1 MKGLG
6 IIPARYGST
15 RFPGKPLIE
24 INGKSMI
31 RRVID
36 QAKKC
41 SSLAEVWVATDDE
54 RIFNH
59 VVEYGCKAFYT
70 SEHCNS
76 GTERICELLPNIEGQ
91 FDFVLNIQGDEP
103 FVHVES
109 LEELSK
115 ALISSETDIATL
127 AVQIENR
134 EEANDSNRVKVVFS
148 TSGRA
153 LYFSR
158 STIPFARNGEP
169 NYFKHLGV
177 YAYSTNALQQIN
189 TMNASSLELT
199 ESLEQLRWLE
209 NDLTI
214 SVVVTSHD
222 STGID
227 TPADL
232 LKYQA

>member
-6 IIPARYGST
+6 IIPVRYGST
-15 RFPGKPLIE
+15 RFPGKPLVE

-41 SSLAEVWVATDDE
+41 QSLQDVWVATDDE

-59 VVEYGCKAFYT
+59 VEEYGCKAVYT
-70 SEHCNS
+70 SENCNS
-76 GTERICELLPNIEGQ
+76 GTERICELLPHIVTE

-109 LEELSK
+109 LEELSR
-115 ALISSETDIATL
+115 ALIASKSDIATL

-134 EEANDSNRVKVVFS
+134 DEANDSNRVKVVFS
-148 TSGRA
+148 ASGRA

-169 NYFKHLGV
+169 DYFKHLGV
-177 YAYSTNALQQIN
+177 YAYTTNALQQIN
-189 TMNASSLELT
+189 TLNASSLELT

>member
-6 IIPARYGST
+6 IIPARFGST
-15 RFPGKPLIE
+15 RFPGKPLVE

-41 SSLAEVWVATDDE
+41 QSLQDVWVATDDE
-54 RIFNH
+54 RIFKH
-59 VVEYGCKAFYT
+59 VEEYGCKAFYT
-70 SEHCNS
+70 SEDCNS

-109 LEELSK
+109 LEELSQ
-115 ALISSETDIATL
+115 ALVASKSDIATL
-127 AVQIENR
+127 AVQMENR
-134 EEANDSNRVKVVFS
+134 EEAKDSNRVKVVFS
-148 TSGRA
+148 ATGRA

-169 NYFKHLGV
+169 EYFKHLGI
-177 YAYSTNALQQIN
+177 YAYTMNALQQIN
-189 TMNASSLELT
+189 TLNASSLELT

-209 NDLTI
+209 HDLTI

-227 TPADL
+227 TPEDL

>member
-70 SEHCNS
+70 SEDCNS
-76 GTERICELLPNIEGQ
+76 GTERICELLQNIEGH

-177 YAYSTNALQQIN
+177 YAYTTNALQQIN
-189 TMNASSLELT
+189 HLKPSPLELT

-209 NDLTI
+209 YDLSI

>member
-6 IIPARYGST
+6 IIPARFGST

-59 VVEYGCKAFYT
+59 VEEYGCKAFYT
-70 SEHCNS
+70 SEDCNS
-76 GTERICELLPNIEGQ
+76 GTERICELLPDIKGQ

-109 LEELSK
+109 LEELSN
-115 ALISSETDIATL
+115 ALISSKTDIATL
-127 AVQIENR
+127 AVQIENK

-177 YAYSTNALQQIN
+177 YAYTTIALQQIKLLKP
-189 TMNASSLELT
+189 SPLELT

-209 NDLTI
+209 HDLTI

-227 TPADL
+227 TPEDL
-232 LKYQA
+232 VKYQA

>member
-41 SSLAEVWVATDDE
+41 QSLQDVWVATDDK

-59 VVEYGCKAFYT
+59 VEEYGCKAVYT
-70 SEHCNS
+70 SENCNS
-76 GTERICELLPNIEGQ
+76 GTERICELLSHIENN

-115 ALISSETDIATL
+115 ALISSKTDIATL
-127 AVQIENR
+127 AVQIENSQ
-134 EEANDSNRVKVVFS
+134 EANDTNRVKVVFS
-148 TSGRA
+148 NSGRA

-177 YAYSTNALQQIN
+177 YAYTTNALQQIN
-189 TMNASSLELT
+189 KLNASSLELT

>member
-15 RFPGKPLIE
+15 RFPGKPLVE

-41 SSLAEVWVATDDE
+41 TSLSEVWVATDDE
-54 RIFNH
+54 RIFSH
-59 VVEYGCKAFYT
+59 VEEYGCKAIYT
-70 SEHCNS
+70 SENCNS
-76 GTERICELLPNIEGQ
+76 GTERICELLPHFEND

-109 LEELSK
+109 LEELAT
-115 ALISSETDIATL
+115 ALTSSQRDIATL
-127 AVQIENR
+127 AVQIEST

-148 TSGRA
+148 NSGRA

-158 STIPFARNGEP
+158 SIIPFARNGQP

-177 YAYSTNALQQIN
+177 YAYTTKALQMIQ
-189 TMNASSLELT
+189 TLQASHLELT
-199 ESLEQLRWLE
+199 ESLEQLRWIE

-214 SVVVTSHD
+214 SIVVTSQD

-227 TPADL
+227 TPEDL
-232 LKYQA
+232 LKYQS

>member
-1 MKGLG
+1 
-6 IIPARYGST
+6 
-15 RFPGKPLIE
+15 
-24 INGKSMI
+24 MI

-36 QAKKC
+36 QARQC
-41 SSLAEVWVATDDE
+41 QSLQDVWVATDDE
-54 RIFNH
+54 RIFKH
-59 VVEYGCKAFYT
+59 VEQYGCKAFYT
-70 SEHCNS
+70 SQDCNS
-76 GTERICELLPNIEGQ
+76 GTERICELLPSIEGH

-109 LEELSK
+109 LEELSN
-115 ALISSETDIATL
+115 ALMTSKTDIATL
-127 AVQIENR
+127 AVEIDNS

-153 LYFSR
+153 MYFSR
-158 STIPFARNGEP
+158 STIPFARNAEP

-177 YAYSTNALQQIN
+177 YAYTTHALQQIKLLKP
-189 TMNASSLELT
+189 SSLELT

-209 NDLTI
+209 HDLTI
-214 SVVVTSHD
+214 SIVVTSHD

-227 TPADL
+227 TPDDL

>member
-6 IIPARYGST
+6 IIPARFGST
-15 RFPGKPLIE
+15 RFPGKPLVE

-41 SSLAEVWVATDDE
+41 QSLQDVWVATDDE
-54 RIFNH
+54 RIFKH
-59 VVEYGCKAFYT
+59 VEEYGCKAFYT
-70 SEHCNS
+70 SEDCNS

-109 LEELSK
+109 LEELSQ
-115 ALISSETDIATL
+115 ALVASKSDIATL
-127 AVQIENR
+127 AVQMENR
-134 EEANDSNRVKVVFS
+134 EEAKDSNRVKVVFS
-148 TSGRA
+148 ATGRA

-169 NYFKHLGV
+169 DYFKHLGI
-177 YAYSTNALQQIN
+177 YAYTMNALQQIN
-189 TMNASSLELT
+189 TLNASSLELT

-209 NDLTI
+209 HDLTI

-227 TPADL
+227 TPEDL

>member
-76 GTERICELLPNIEGQ
+76 GTERICELLPNIEGH

-115 ALISSETDIATL
+115 ALISAETDIATL

-177 YAYSTNALQQIN
+177 YAYTTNALQQIN
-189 TMNASSLELT
+189 HLKPSPLELT

-209 NDLTI
+209 HDLSI
-214 SVVVTSHD
+214 SVVVTSYD

>member
-41 SSLAEVWVATDDE
+41 SSLQDVWVATDDE
-54 RIFNH
+54 RIFKH
-59 VVEYGCKAFYT
+59 VEEYGCNVFYT
-70 SEHCNS
+70 SEECNS
-76 GTERICELLPNIEGQ
+76 GTERICELLPDFKND

-109 LEELSK
+109 LEELSN
-115 ALISSETDIATL
+115 ALIHSKTDIATL
-127 AVQIENR
+127 AVQIENMA
-134 EEANDSNRVKVVFS
+134 EANDSNRVKVVFS

-169 NYFKHLGV
+169 DYFKHLGV
-177 YAYSTNALQQIN
+177 YAYTTNALQQIK
-189 TMNASSLELT
+189 TLKPSSLEMT

-209 NDLTI
+209 HDLTI

-227 TPADL
+227 TPEDL

>member
-6 IIPARYGST
+6 IIPARFGST

-41 SSLAEVWVATDDE
+41 SSLADVWVATDDE
-54 RIFNH
+54 RIFKH
-59 VVEYGCKAFYT
+59 VVEYGCKALYT
-70 SEHCNS
+70 SEDCNS

-109 LEELSK
+109 LEELSN
-115 ALISSETDIATL
+115 ALISSKTDIATL
-127 AVQIENR
+127 AVQIENT

-148 TSGRA
+148 ASGRA

-169 NYFKHLGV
+169 DYFKHLGV
-177 YAYSTNALQQIN
+177 YAYTTSALQQIKLLKP
-189 TMNASSLELT
+189 SSLELT

-209 NDLTI
+209 HDLTI

-227 TPADL
+227 TPDDL

>member
-6 IIPARYGST
+6 IIPARFGST

-41 SSLAEVWVATDDE
+41 SSLSDVWVATDDE
-54 RIFNH
+54 RIFKH
-59 VVEYGCKAFYT
+59 VEEYGCKAFYT
-70 SEHCNS
+70 SEDCNS
-76 GTERICELLPNIEGQ
+76 GTERICELLPNIEGH

-103 FVHVES
+103 FVHVAS
-109 LEELSK
+109 LEELSN
-115 ALISSETDIATL
+115 AIIHSNSDIATL
-127 AVQIENR
+127 AVQIGNS
-134 EEANDSNRVKVVFS
+134 EEAIDSNRVKVVFS
-148 TSGRA
+148 NSGRA
-153 LYFSR
+153 MYFSR

-169 NYFKHLGV
+169 DYFKHLGV
-177 YAYSTNALQQIN
+177 YAYTTNALQKLK
-189 TMNASSLELT
+189 TLKPSSLEMT

>member
-15 RFPGKPLIE
+15 RFPGKPLVE

-41 SSLAEVWVATDDE
+41 QSLQDVWVATDDE

-59 VVEYGCKAFYT
+59 VEEYGCKAVYT
-70 SEHCNS
+70 SENCNS
-76 GTERICELLPNIEGQ
+76 GTERVCELLPKIEND

-109 LEELSK
+109 LEELSN
-115 ALISSETDIATL
+115 ALISSGADISTL
-127 AVQIENR
+127 AVRIENN
-134 EEANDSNRVKVVFS
+134 EDAKDSNRVKVVLS

-158 STIPFARNGEP
+158 SCIPFARNGEP
-169 NYFKHLGV
+169 DYYKHLGV
-177 YAYSTNALQQIN
+177 YGYKMSALKRIGLL
-189 TMNASSLELT
+189 TASPLEMT

-209 NDLTI
+209 HDLTI

-227 TPADL
+227 SPEDL

>member
-1 MKGLG
+1 
-6 IIPARYGST
+6 
-15 RFPGKPLIE
+15 
-24 INGKSMI
+24 MI

-70 SEHCNS
+70 SEDCNS
-76 GTERICELLPNIEGQ
+76 GTERICELLPNIEGH

-177 YAYSTNALQQIN
+177 YAYTTNALQQIN
-189 TMNASSLELT
+189 HLKPSPLELT

-209 NDLTI
+209 YDLSI

>member
-6 IIPARYGST
+6 IIPARFGST

-41 SSLAEVWVATDDE
+41 SSLSEVWVATDDE

-59 VVEYGCKAFYT
+59 VEEYGCKAIYT
-70 SEHCNS
+70 SEDCNS
-76 GTERICELLPNIEGQ
+76 GTERICELLPNILGQ

-103 FVHVES
+103 FVHVAS
-109 LEELSK
+109 LEELSN
-115 ALISSETDIATL
+115 AIIHSNSDIATL
-127 AVQIENR
+127 AVQIGNS
-134 EEANDSNRVKVVFS
+134 EEAIDSNRVKVVFS
-148 TSGRA
+148 NSGRA
-153 LYFSR
+153 MYFSR

-169 NYFKHLGV
+169 DYFKHLGV
-177 YAYSTNALQQIN
+177 YAYTTNALQKLK
-189 TMNASSLELT
+189 TLKPSSLEMT

>member
-41 SSLAEVWVATDDE
+41 SSLQDVWVATDDE
-54 RIFNH
+54 RIFKH
-59 VVEYGCKAFYT
+59 VEEYGCKAVYT
-70 SEHCNS
+70 SETCNS
-76 GTERICELLPNIEGQ
+76 GTERICELLPDFKND

-109 LEELSK
+109 LEELSN
-115 ALISSETDIATL
+115 ALIHSKTDIATL
-127 AVQIENR
+127 AVQIENIA
-134 EEANDSNRVKVVFS
+134 EANDSNRVKVVFS

-177 YAYSTNALQQIN
+177 YAYTTNALQQIK
-189 TMNASSLELT
+189 MLKPSSLELT

-209 NDLTI
+209 HDLTI
-214 SVVVTSHD
+214 SVVVTSHN

-227 TPADL
+227 TPEDL

>member
-70 SEHCNS
+70 SEDCNS
-76 GTERICELLPNIEGQ
+76 GTERICELLPNIEGH

-177 YAYSTNALQQIN
+177 YAYTTNALQQIN
-189 TMNASSLELT
+189 HLKPSPLELT

-209 NDLTI
+209 HDLSI

>member
-6 IIPARYGST
+6 IIPARFGST

-41 SSLAEVWVATDDE
+41 QSLQDVWVATDDE

-70 SEHCNS
+70 SEDCNS
-76 GTERICELLPNIEGQ
+76 GTERICELLPNIEGH

-109 LEELSK
+109 LEELSN
-115 ALISSETDIATL
+115 ALIASKTDIATL
-127 AVQIENR
+127 AVQMENS

-148 TSGRA
+148 ASGRA

-169 NYFKHLGV
+169 DYFKHLGV
-177 YAYSTNALQQIN
+177 YAYTTNALQQIN
-189 TMNASSLELT
+189 HLKAAPLELT

-209 NDLTI
+209 HDLTI

-227 TPADL
+227 TPEDL
-232 LKYQA
+232 VKYEA

>member
-6 IIPARYGST
+6 IIPARFGST

-70 SEHCNS
+70 SEDCNS
-76 GTERICELLPNIEGQ
+76 GTERICELLPNIEGH

-115 ALISSETDIATL
+115 ALISAETDIATL

-177 YAYSTNALQQIN
+177 YAYTTNALQQIN
-189 TMNASSLELT
+189 HLKPSPLELT

-209 NDLTI
+209 YDLSI

>member
-31 RRVID
+31 RREIN

-41 SSLAEVWVATDDE
+41 FSLAEVWVATDDE

-76 GTERICELLPNIEGQ
+76 GTERICELLPNIEGH

-109 LEELSK
+109 LEELSS
-115 ALISSETDIATL
+115 ALIASKTDIATL
-127 AVQIENR
+127 AVQLENS

-177 YAYSTNALQQIN
+177 YAYTTNALQQIN
-189 TMNASSLELT
+189 HLKPSPLELT

-209 NDLTI
+209 YDLSI

>member
-15 RFPGKPLIE
+15 RFPGKPLVE

-41 SSLAEVWVATDDE
+41 QSLQDVWVATDDE

-59 VVEYGCKAFYT
+59 VEEYGCKAFYT
-70 SEHCNS
+70 SENCNS
-76 GTERICELLPNIEGQ
+76 GTERICELLPNIAGN

-109 LEELSK
+109 LEELSRS
-115 ALISSETDIATL
+115 LIASKSDIATL

-134 EEANDSNRVKVVFS
+134 DEANDSNRVKVVFS

-158 STIPFARNGEP
+158 STIPFARKGEP
-169 NYFKHLGV
+169 DYFKHLGV
-177 YAYSTNALQQIN
+177 YAYTTYALQQIKN
-189 TMNASSLELT
+189 LEASALELT

-209 NDLTI
+209 HDLTI

-227 TPADL
+227 TPEDL
-232 LKYQA
+232 LKYQS

>member
-6 IIPARYGST
+6 IIPARFGST

-70 SEHCNS
+70 SEDCNS
-76 GTERICELLPNIEGQ
+76 GTERICELLPNIEGH

-115 ALISSETDIATL
+115 ALISAETDIATL

-177 YAYSTNALQQIN
+177 YAYTTNALQQIN
-189 TMNASSLELT
+189 HLKPSPLELT

-209 NDLTI
+209 HDLSI
-214 SVVVTSHD
+214 SVVVTSYD

>member
-36 QAKKC
+36 QAKQC

-70 SEHCNS
+70 SEDCNS
-76 GTERICELLPNIEGQ
+76 GTERICELLPNIEGH

-177 YAYSTNALQQIN
+177 YAYTTNALQQIN
-189 TMNASSLELT
+189 HLKPSPLELT

-209 NDLTI
+209 YDLSI

>member
-6 IIPARYGST
+6 IIPARFGST

-36 QAKKC
+36 QARQC
-41 SSLAEVWVATDDE
+41 QSLQDVWVATDDE
-54 RIFNH
+54 RIFKH
-59 VVEYGCKAFYT
+59 VEQYGCKAFYT
-70 SEHCNS
+70 SQDCNS
-76 GTERICELLPNIEGQ
+76 GTERICELLPSIEGH

-109 LEELSK
+109 LEELSN
-115 ALISSETDIATL
+115 ALIASKTDIATL
-127 AVQIENR
+127 AVQIESI

-148 TSGRA
+148 NSRKA

-158 STIPFARNGEP
+158 SIIPFARNGQP
-169 NYFKHLGV
+169 DYFKHLGV
-177 YAYSTNALQQIN
+177 YAYTTNALQQIN
-189 TMNASSLELT
+189 QLKAGPLELT

-209 NDLTI
+209 HDLTI
-214 SVVVTSHD
+214 SVVVTSRD

-227 TPADL
+227 TPEDL

>member
-6 IIPARYGST
+6 IIPARFGST

-59 VVEYGCKAFYT
+59 VLEYGCKAFYT
-70 SEHCNS
+70 SEDCNS
-76 GTERICELLPNIEGQ
+76 GTERICELLPNIEGH

-177 YAYSTNALQQIN
+177 YAYTTNALQQIN
-189 TMNASSLELT
+189 HLKPSPLELT

-209 NDLTI
+209 YDLSI

>member
-6 IIPARYGST
+6 IIPARFGST

-70 SEHCNS
+70 SEDCNS

-109 LEELSK
+109 LQEISK
-115 ALISSETDIATL
+115 ALISAETDIATL
-127 AVQIENR
+127 AVQIENS

-177 YAYSTNALQQIN
+177 YAYTTNALQQIN
-189 TMNASSLELT
+189 HLKPSPLELT

-209 NDLTI
+209 YDLSI

>member
-6 IIPARYGST
+6 IIPARFGST
-15 RFPGKPLIE
+15 RFPGKPLVE

-41 SSLAEVWVATDDE
+41 QSLQEIWVATDDE
-54 RIFNH
+54 GIFKH
-59 VVEYGCKAFYT
+59 VEEYGCKAFYT
-70 SEHCNS
+70 SENCNS
-76 GTERICELLPNIEGQ
+76 GTERICELLPTIDGN

-109 LEELSK
+109 LEELSN
-115 ALISSETDIATL
+115 ALIASKSDIATL
-127 AVQIENR
+127 AVQIGNSA
-134 EEANDSNRVKVVFS
+134 EANDSNRVKVVFS

-169 NYFKHLGV
+169 DYFKHLGV
-177 YAYSTNALQQIN
+177 YAYTTNALQQIKN
-189 TMNASSLELT
+189 LHASALELT

-227 TPADL
+227 TPEDL

>member
-6 IIPARYGST
+6 LIPARYGST

-41 SSLAEVWVATDDE
+41 QSLQDVWVATDDE

-59 VVEYGCKAFYT
+59 VEEYGCKAVYT
-70 SEHCNS
+70 SENCSS
-76 GTERICELLPNIEGQ
+76 GTERICELLPQIEND

-115 ALISSETDIATL
+115 ELISSKADIATL
-127 AVQIENR
+127 AVQMTAL
-134 EEANDSNRVKVVFS
+134 EEVNDSNRVKVVFS
-148 TSGRA
+148 ASGRA

-158 STIPFARNGEP
+158 STIPFPRNGEP
-169 NYFKHLGV
+169 DYFKHLGV
-177 YAYSTNALQQIN
+177 YAYTIAALQQIKILR
-189 TMNASSLELT
+189 ASALELT

-209 NDLTI
+209 NDLSI
-214 SVVVTSHD
+214 SVIVTSHD

-227 TPADL
+227 TPEDL

>member
-41 SSLAEVWVATDDE
+41 TSLQDVWVATDDE
-54 RIFNH
+54 RIFKH
-59 VVEYGCKAFYT
+59 VEEYGCKAYYT
-70 SEHCNS
+70 SEDCNS
-76 GTERICELLPNIEGQ
+76 GTERICELIPNIEGN

-109 LEELSK
+109 LEELSQ
-115 ALISSETDIATL
+115 ALISSKTDIATL
-127 AVQIENR
+127 AVQIENK

-148 TSGRA
+148 TSGKA

-158 STIPFARNGEP
+158 SIIPFARNGEP
-169 NYFKHLGV
+169 DYFKHLGV
-177 YAYSTNALQQIN
+177 YAYTTNALQQIKLLKP
-189 TMNASSLELT
+189 SSLELT

-209 NDLTI
+209 HDLTI

-227 TPADL
+227 TPEDL
-232 LKYQA
+232 MKYQA

>member
-6 IIPARYGST
+6 IIPARFGST

-41 SSLAEVWVATDDE
+41 SSLQDVWVATDDE
-54 RIFNH
+54 RIFKH
-59 VVEYGCKAFYT
+59 VEEYGCNVFYT
-70 SEHCNS
+70 SEECNS
-76 GTERICELLPNIEGQ
+76 GTERICELLPDFKND

-109 LEELSK
+109 LEELSN
-115 ALISSETDIATL
+115 ALIHSKTDIATL
-127 AVQIENR
+127 AVQIENIA
-134 EEANDSNRVKVVFS
+134 EANDSNRVKVVFS

-169 NYFKHLGV
+169 DYFKHLGV
-177 YAYSTNALQQIN
+177 YAYTTNALQQIK
-189 TMNASSLELT
+189 TLKPSSLEMT

-209 NDLTI
+209 HDLTI

-227 TPADL
+227 TPEDL

>member
-6 IIPARYGST
+6 IIPARFGST
-15 RFPGKPLIE
+15 RFPGKPLVE

-41 SSLAEVWVATDDE
+41 KSLQEVWVATDDE
-54 RIFNH
+54 RIFKH
-59 VVEYGCKAFYT
+59 VEEYGCKAFYT
-70 SEHCNS
+70 SENCNS
-76 GTERICELLPNIEGQ
+76 GTERICELLPHIEER

-109 LEELSK
+109 LEELAN
-115 ALISSETDIATL
+115 ALIASKSDIATL
-127 AVQIENR
+127 AVQIENSN
-134 EEANDSNRVKVVFS
+134 EVHDSNRVKVVFS

-169 NYFKHLGV
+169 DYFKHLGV
-177 YAYSTNALQQIN
+177 YAYTTNALQQIKKLR
-189 TMNASSLELT
+189 ASTLELT

-209 NDLTI
+209 HDLTI

-227 TPADL
+227 TPEDL
-232 LKYQA
+232 MKYQA

>member
-6 IIPARYGST
+6 IIPARFGST
-15 RFPGKPLIE
+15 RFPGKPLVE

-41 SSLAEVWVATDDE
+41 QSLQDVWVATDDE
-54 RIFNH
+54 RIFQH
-59 VVEYGCKAFYT
+59 VEEYGCKAFYT
-70 SEHCNS
+70 SENCNS

-109 LEELSK
+109 LEELSN
-115 ALISSETDIATL
+115 ALIASKSDIATL

-169 NYFKHLGV
+169 DYFKHLGV
-177 YAYSTNALQQIN
+177 YAYTTNALQQIKN
-189 TMNASSLELT
+189 LEASALELT

-209 NDLTI
+209 HDLTI

-227 TPADL
+227 TPEDL
-232 LKYQA
+232 MKYQA

>member
-6 IIPARYGST
+6 IIPARFGST
-15 RFPGKPLIE
+15 RFPGKPLVE

-36 QAKKC
+36 QAKKS
-41 SSLAEVWVATDDE
+41 SSLSDVWVATDDE
-54 RIFNH
+54 RIFKH
-59 VVEYGCKAFYT
+59 VEEYGCKAFYT
-70 SEHCNS
+70 SENCNS
-76 GTERICELLPNIEGQ
+76 GTERICELLPNFEND

-115 ALISSETDIATL
+115 ALIHSNTDIATL
-127 AVQIENR
+127 AVQIDNS
-134 EEANDSNRVKVVFS
+134 EEANDTNRVKVVFS

-158 STIPFARNGEP
+158 STIPYARNGKP
-169 NYFKHLGV
+169 DYFKHLGV
-177 YAYSTNALQQIN
+177 YAYRTNALQQIKN
-189 TMNASSLELT
+189 LHASALELT

-209 NDLTI
+209 HDLTI

-227 TPADL
+227 TPEDL
-232 LKYQA
+232 VKYLD

>member
-1 MKGLG
+1 MHVVG
-6 IIPARYGST
+6 IIPARFGST

-70 SEHCNS
+70 SEDCNS

-109 LEELSK
+109 LQEISK
-115 ALISSETDIATL
+115 ALISAETDIATL
-127 AVQIENR
+127 AVQIENS

-177 YAYSTNALQQIN
+177 YAYTTNALQQIN
-189 TMNASSLELT
+189 HLKPSPLELT

-209 NDLTI
+209 YDLSI

>member
-6 IIPARYGST
+6 IIPARFGST
-15 RFPGKPLIE
+15 RFPGKPLVE

-36 QAKKC
+36 QAKRC
-41 SSLAEVWVATDDE
+41 QSLQEVWVATDDE
-54 RIFNH
+54 RIFKH
-59 VVEYGCKAFYT
+59 VEEYGCKAFYT
-70 SEHCNS
+70 SENCNS
-76 GTERICELLPNIEGQ
+76 GTERICELLPNFEGH
-91 FDFVLNIQGDEP
+91 FDFILNIQGDEP

-109 LEELSK
+109 LEELSNS
-115 ALISSETDIATL
+115 LIASKSDIATL

-134 EEANDSNRVKVVFS
+134 DEANDSNRVKVVFS

-158 STIPFARNGEP
+158 STIPFARNREP
-169 NYFKHLGV
+169 DYFKHLGV
-177 YAYSTNALQQIN
+177 YAYTTNALQQIKN
-189 TMNASSLELT
+189 LQASALELT

-209 NDLTI
+209 HDLTI

-227 TPADL
+227 TPEDL
-232 LKYQA
+232 VKYQA